1 MVWSRRDFAN
11 AMGWSKPFAEAYNE
25 KPSQE
30 LVGRFAIDPGQGNG
44 AMALIS
50 SAELDGYGGAD
61 NLQIKYWYRRP
72 NGQTGTIHLLEMK
85 TALVPSDS
93 GEHEIEIEE
102 IWYRNKPLLEGLPDH
117 VRAVT
122 AERLREV
129 FQQLTMHLRE
139 NKSPVEALKVMHD
152 FDLPALVGEDIKL
165 PGQGKDGKFCFNL
178 HDLFNSRA
186 KGDVIVSSDPDIART
201 VMNGGF
207 NSVDPHCRIDEG
219 FREAFATHQ
228 QSGTTYRA
236 CFRRESHGGIERMHG
251 SLEPHFV
258 PEGYQPQTLKDF
270 IEYEWKR
277 LADGSPILD
286 SVKLLG
292 HTLTNAGTSM
302 KLRAVGFGLR
312 MEDMMRRRRFP
323 TAMEALMEFGL
334 MDMISPVDPPPP
346 EGRFV
351 HLSLLGDGKE
361 EIVDGFGQDL
371 GACKI
376 VMHEW
381 LDEQG
386 VAKRTAVCLDLG
398 MLLPKNGSRFDG
410 AVPDV
415 VALLKD
421 IDTICIS
428 HRHLDHMDGLI
439 VLARLGLLKGKKVCG
454 GRRAMRMLNA
464 KLKKELHDK
473 SLMPEIVRL
482 NGQGKIKISDT
493 VSMEYC
499 VEGMD
504 HSTPSTMYRVYAEG
518 HGSYLFYG
526 DGRKPRNHE
535 FMSRGLRGFGIDRQ
549 DTLIDIDGTNA
560 HKNGRVPTEEEA
572 QKNLIDLMQT
582 SLFKGKGVLLGMIS
596 TNDSRVKTVL
606 KTCNRVGRNC
616 TAVGANIEDT
626 LTMHNLEGVDPE
638 VDTVYNSLNLNNFLE
653 DDATKET
660 KKRTQHLHDRLKV
673 TEDLLER
680 EKIEEEI
687 ESLTLHPKEHKARE
701 SGTAQGWLEGD
712 LGELLVFVTGTQ
724 GNPEEMFATL
734 SRFAEGWSTLD
745 ANPKHRHTAYKID
758 PKKFNVVID
767 QSAIPGNEENQ
778 RKMIDKMLRNRG
790 VNSVIVAIEDGFRV
804 YGLSK
809 EQKKQFIKEYAGE
822 GRDFYDNG
830 DGSLTVT
837 GATIH
842 PSGHGYL
849 EDIRETATTANAEL
863 THVTHTNKLDN
874 VRRVQQLVC
883 EAIGLRHLGRQ
894 FNTFEFNQIEMGNS
908 REEAKVT
915 RIGQA
920 IPSLIVFEI
929 IRELGQFFG
938 GALKAFRFAKLNAR
952 SGSIHSALMAGA
964 ANDEFKK
971 SMVVGEFDKV
981 SRQLANDHRD
991 KREPFA
997 AQRIKPPQ
1005 ERRYQGARRPSGKT
1019 TEGSL
1024 DKIIKWVDRALA

>member
-11 AMGWSKPFAEAYNE
+11 AMGWSRPFAEAYDE
-25 KPSQE
+25 KAKPG
-30 LVGRFAIDPGQGNG
+30 LVGRFDVDPATRG
-44 AMALIS
+44 AMALTS

-72 NGQTGTIHLLEMK
+72 NGHVGTIHLLEMK

-102 IWYRNKPLLEGLPDH
+102 VWYRNKPLLEGLPDN
-117 VRAVT
+117 VRTVM

-129 FQQLTMHLRE
+129 FQQLTTHLRE
-139 NKSPVEALKVMHD
+139 NGSPAQALKIMND
-152 FDLPALVGEDIKL
+152 FGLPDIVGEDIKL
-165 PGQGKDGKFCFNL
+165 PGQKKDGGFHFNL
-178 HDLFNSRA
+178 RDLFNPRA
-186 KGDVIVSSDPDIART
+186 KGEIVVGPDPDIART
-201 VMNGGF
+201 VINAGF
-207 NSVDPHCRIDEG
+207 NSVDAHCRIDEG
-219 FREAFATHQ
+219 FRESFATHTG
-228 QSGTTYRA
+228 SGTTYRA
-236 CFRRESHGGIERMHG
+236 RIRRDSDGGTEQVHG
-251 SLEPHFV
+251 SLEPHVV

-270 IEYEWKR
+270 FQNGWKR
-277 LADGSPILD
+277 LTDGSYVLD

-292 HTLTNAGTSM
+292 HTLTNAETDM
-302 KLRAVGFGLR
+302 KLRALGFTSR
-312 MEDMMRRRRFP
+312 MEDLFRRRRFP
-323 TAMEALMEFGL
+323 TGMEALMNFGL
-334 MDMISPVDPPPP
+334 MDLISPVDPPPP

-361 EIVDGFGQDL
+361 EVVDGFGQDL

-381 LDEQG
+381 MDEQG

-398 MLLPKNGSRFDG
+398 MLLPRNGSRYDG

-428 HRHLDHMDGLI
+428 HRHLDHMDGIL
-439 VLARLGLLKGKKVCG
+439 VLARLGLLKGKKICG
-454 GRRAMRMLNA
+454 GERAMWMLEH
-464 KLKKELHDK
+464 KLKQELQDK
-473 SLMPEIVRL
+473 SLMPEIIPL
-482 NGQGKIKISDT
+482 KGEGQLKISDT

-504 HSTPSTMYRVYAEG
+504 HSTPSTMYRVHAKG

-535 FMSRGLRGFGIDRQ
+535 FLSRGLRGFGIDRQ
-549 DTLIDIDGTNA
+549 DTIIDVDGTNA
-560 HKNGRVPTEEEA
+560 HKDGRVATEEDA

-582 SLFKGKGVLLGMIS
+582 SLFKGKGTLFGMIS

-606 KTCNRVGRNC
+606 KACNRVGRNC
-616 TAVGANIEDT
+616 TAVGANIENT
-626 LTMHNLEGVDPE
+626 LTMHNQKGVDPE
-638 VDTVYNSLNLNNFLE
+638 IDTVYDRLNINNFLE

-660 KKRTQHLHDRLKV
+660 KKRTKHLHDR
-673 TEDLLER
+673 LER

-687 ESLTLHPKEHKARE
+687 ESLVMHPVEFRTRG
-701 SGTAQGWLEGD
+701 SGIAQSWLDDD

-758 PKKFNVVID
+758 PKKFNVTID

-790 VNSVIVAIEDGFRV
+790 VNCVIVAMEDGFRV
-804 YGLSK
+804 HGLSEEKQEQFKK
-809 EQKKQFIKEYAGE
+809 EFAGE
-822 GRDFYDNG
+822 GRDFYNDK
-830 DGSLTVT
+830 DGCLTVT

-849 EDIRETATTANAEL
+849 EDLRETITTAKADI

-874 VRRVQQLVC
+874 IRRVQQKIC
-883 EAIGLRHLGRQ
+883 EPAGLRHTGRQ

-908 REEAKVT
+908 REDAKVT
-915 RIGQA
+915 RIGQG
-920 IPSLIVFEI
+920 IPSLILFEI
-929 IRELGQFFG
+929 IREVGQFFG
-938 GALKAFRFAKLNAR
+938 GALKAERFVKLDAR
-952 SGSIHSALMAGA
+952 SGSIHSGLMAGA
-964 ANDEFKK
+964 ANDQFTKA
-971 SMVVGEFDKV
+971 MAVGDFNAMAA
-981 SRQLANDHRD
+981 QTANDHRN
-991 KREPFA
+991 KRDPFPAQIIEP
-997 AQRIKPPQ
+997 PD
-1005 ERRYQGARRPSGKT
+1005 ERRYQGVQKPSGDRPK
-1019 TEGSL
+1019 SL
-1024 DKIIKWVDRALA
+1024 ADKIRKAVARELAA